1 MPALLPR
8 PAHRCQSSAE
18 ICSYPLC
25 GPSTALLQMQTHTCP
40 SGTGGS
46 LHVAIPFGSSNLSLS
61 CFEYLSFPYF
71 RRLHCEYDQD
81 MPRGDGTNCAGLCLQ
96 ANAAAAEEAFTKKHG
111 ASGVHEGRAVWGPR
125 PPPQHAALVRAR
137 LVIAA
142 VGHADGRTLVADVSI
157 FHPSPVA
164 TKGSILFL
172 ASCPTVCLP
181 MTSSQA
187 MYIV

>member
-1 MPALLPR
+1 MPVWDR
-8 PAHRCQSSAE
+8 W
-18 ICSYPLC
+18 PLAC
-25 GPSTALLQMQTHTCP
+25 CP
-40 SGTGGS
+40 SSWQQQAVTS
-46 LHVAIPFGSSNLSLS
+46 EDRLVLFSVVRKLHSQHA
-61 CFEYLSFPYF
+61 
-71 RRLHCEYDQD
+71 QD
-81 MPRGDGTNCAGLCLQ
+81 MRRGEGINCASLCLQ

-111 ASGVHEGRAVWGPR
+111 PSGVHEGRAVWGPR

-187 MYIV
+187 MNIV